1 MVLDVELVSKL
12 CAPFLSGAAA
22 WLVRKVRPPVRLVS
36 YFGHISAFKVN
47 PVAGSND
54 PPTLVHTHSVV
65 VLNSGS
71 KPAHNV
77 RLTHAQ
83 LPENVTFYPTVSH
96 EIDRRPD
103 GSGEIRLPVLSP
115 KEQVTISYLYFH
127 PLVVGQINQTT
138 KCDECLAKVLN
149 AIPMPQPTTAVK
161 YTVWGLMLMGACLVF
176 YFVVKVALLLLL

>member
-1 MVLDVELVSKL
+1 VRNLSFSMFSRPWRPVLEFCALCIFRGELKMVLDVELVSKL

-83 LPENVTFYPTVSH
+83 LP
-96 EIDRRPD
+96 
-103 GSGEIRLPVLSP
+103 
-115 KEQVTISYLYFH
+115 
-127 PLVVGQINQTT
+127 
-138 KCDECLAKVLN
+138 
-149 AIPMPQPTTAVK
+149 
-161 YTVWGLMLMGACLVF
+161 
-176 YFVVKVALLLLL
+176 